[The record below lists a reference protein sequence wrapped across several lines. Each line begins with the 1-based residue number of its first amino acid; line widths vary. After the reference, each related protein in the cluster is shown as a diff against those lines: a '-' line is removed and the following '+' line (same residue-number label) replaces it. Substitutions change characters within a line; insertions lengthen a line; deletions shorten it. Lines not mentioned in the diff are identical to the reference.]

1 MNLKRTN
8 GARVGPLWLR
18 VVQKAP
24 RPRFQK
30 GGLTP
35 VAVALHEGLLSGTR
49 EWYLWRASE
58 IHEGFREF
66 ARSAGV
72 SLRARHFVLKPQNNL
87 KE

>member
-30 GGLTP
+30 DGLTP
-35 VAVALHEGLLSGTR
+35 VAVARHEGLLSG
-49 EWYLWRASE
+49 WRASE

-72 SLRARHFVLKPQNNL
+72 SLRARQFFVAQADRATA
-87 KE
+87 